1 MNLTKEHKAAL
12 FDLMQEC
19 KDKDDISYVKQL
31 LGLRQQE
38 IDASS
43 PKGMTSVAKPFWSR

>member
-19 KDKDDISYVKQL
+19 KDKDDIGYIRQL
-31 LGLRQQE
+31 LGLREKE
-38 IDASS
+38 IDAAM
-43 PKGMTSVAKPFWSR
+43 PKGMSSGSKPFWSR